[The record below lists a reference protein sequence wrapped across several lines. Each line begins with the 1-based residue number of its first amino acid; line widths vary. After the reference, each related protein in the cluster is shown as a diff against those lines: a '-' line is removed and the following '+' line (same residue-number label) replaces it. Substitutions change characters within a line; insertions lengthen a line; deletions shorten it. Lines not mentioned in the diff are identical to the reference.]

1 MSEFF
6 SILATR
12 EWALLILFVTF
23 LAWASWRPK
32 TRKALGEVVLAF
44 CNPKILGVLAIAV
57 AYIFALLYGL
67 HAIGLWKVGDTA
79 ATLFWMMTSALVSIL
94 NFQKAQIDQR
104 YYRKAVV
111 EVFSLTTLFI
121 FLTDMVSLSL
131 WFWLLVIPVMTLLHL
146 LSATA
151 KLDPA
156 HAAVA
161 KLLEWVKILAG
172 LVLIY
177 VVVREAIASKDTLL
191 TLETLRLFALSA
203 VLSVAFLPFIAVLT
217 LYEPYERIFGILP
230 LHIPDARLRRVARWR
245 AILTFRTDTN
255 FLERWRR
262 SVTTEPPTN
271 MEEVKA
277 SFAKLRTLKQR
288 ERKPPTVGEQDG
300 WSPQSAIRFL
310 EAEGLGTNDYHEAAY
325 EPDEWWAASRLT
337 QFGQGAFPNNIAYYV
352 YGTAEIVSRLKLK
365 MNVNSPETYEA
376 SKAHFSKH
384 ALILAGKALNE
395 TWQTKLAPILEEA
408 SPFELVEDGARVTL
422 KRNGWQGGPGGY
434 DLTFEI
440 LRVPAP

>member
-1 MSEFF
+1 M
-6 SILATR
+6 
-12 EWALLILFVTF
+12 
-23 LAWASWRPK
+23 PN
-32 TRKALGEVVLAF
+32 TRKALGEVVRAF
-44 CNPKILGVLAIAV
+44 CNPKILVVLAIAV

-94 NFQKAQIDQR
+94 NFQKAQIDPR

-156 HAAVA
+156 HAAVT
-161 KLLEWVKILAG
+161 KLLGGVEFLAG

-177 VVVREAIASKDTLL
+177 VVVREANASMDTLL
-191 TLETLRLFALSA
+191 TVETLRLFALSA
-203 VLSVAFLPFIAVLT
+203 VLSIAFLPFIAVLT
-217 LYEPYERIFGILP
+217 VYEPYERIFGILP
-230 LHIPDARLRRVARWR
+230 LHIPDVRLRRVAGWR
-245 AILTFRTDTN
+245 AILTFRTDKN

-262 SVTTEPPTN
+262 SVTTDPPTN

-288 ERKPPTVGEQDG
+288 ERNPPIVAEQNG

-337 QFGQGAFPNNIAYYV
+337 EFGQGAFPNNIGYYV

-365 MNVNSPETYEA
+365 MNVNNPEKNTA
-376 SKAHFSKH
+376 ARGHFSKH
-384 ALILAGKALNE
+384 ALILTRRALNE
-395 TWQTKLAPILEEA
+395 TWQTKLALVLAAA
-408 SPFELVEDGARVTL
+408 SPFEIVEDGLRVTL
-422 KRNGWQGGPGGY
+422 TRNDWQNGISGGY

-440 LRVPAP
+440 SRTLCQLG